1 MDGSI
6 EEATIQIQQEKR
18 KLMRLA
24 FAEKKGKRDQA
35 KTGRLD
41 DIRRLL
47 RTGNDANKSGGESA
61 RGYKSGK
68 MGFGTKAEEL

>member
-24 FAEKKGKRDQA
+24 FAEREGKRDQA
-35 KTGRLD
+35 KPGRLD

-47 RTGNDANKSGGESA
+47 RTGDDPIKSG
-61 RGYKSGK
+61 RK
-68 MGFGTKAEEL
+68 